1 MNTQLRGCWESKE
14 LSGNFRLL
22 YAKFSDSADKEQG
35 KELKLSCQRDK
46 DPAICHE
53 VNVVKDI
60 TSHPTFIISNTGI
73 ICFVGFLGGICQQDN
88 IYKGASI
95 VPSR

>member
-1 MNTQLRGCWESKE
+1 MQSSQTVQTV
-14 LSGNFRLL
+14 
-22 YAKFSDSADKEQG
+22 QG

-60 TSHPTFIISNTGI
+60 TSHPTFIISNTRI
-73 ICFVGFLGGICQQDN
+73 ICFVGFLGGICQRDN